1 MKMIEF
7 VLLAVGA
14 VVGAFL
20 RYIIV
25 DSPKTIGGLPVNVLA
40 VNVIGSFTLGI
51 FSVLALAL
59 NLDANYTLLVATG
72 FCGSFTTMSSFAL
85 ETSNLMDSS
94 RFILVI
100 LNILANVGLSLGAVI
115 RWKSSRQHH
124 NVEDIIMRLKMWSVT
139 IRIKKND
146 QVGGKRLEPLVMD
159 FLIKAGVSGATV
171 WTGVDGFGKR
181 GKSTLKL
188 EGVTVN
194 MPLIIEVIDEQSKL
208 EPLLPEL
215 KRIVGDNGLVTI
227 QDTYVI

>member
-1 MKMIEF
+1 
-7 VLLAVGA
+7 
-14 VVGAFL
+14 
-20 RYIIV
+20 
-25 DSPKTIGGLPVNVLA
+25 
-40 VNVIGSFTLGI
+40 
-51 FSVLALAL
+51 
-59 NLDANYTLLVATG
+59 
-72 FCGSFTTMSSFAL
+72 
-85 ETSNLMDSS
+85 
-94 RFILVI
+94 
-100 LNILANVGLSLGAVI
+100 
-115 RWKSSRQHH
+115 
-124 NVEDIIMRLKMWSVT
+124 MRIKMWSVT

-146 QVGGKRLEPLVMD
+146 EIGNKRLAPLLMD